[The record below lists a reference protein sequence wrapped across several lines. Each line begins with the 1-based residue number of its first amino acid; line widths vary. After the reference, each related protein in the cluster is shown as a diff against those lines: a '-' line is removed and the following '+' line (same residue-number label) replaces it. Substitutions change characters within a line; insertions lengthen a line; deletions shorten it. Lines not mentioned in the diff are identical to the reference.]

1 MFSFRALIV
10 LGFTFRF
17 MTHFQLIIEHDVRYG
32 LEVFLLF
39 CLQFCFAYGY
49 SLVCSII
56 CWKDHPFSIL
66 LSWHFLKNQL
76 TIHTCGSISGF
87 FVLYHVYMGQ
97 SFWQSPH
104 CLDYTVLKSSSVNP
118 LTRFFHNWFLA
129 ILVLLAFHKILE
141 SICECLEK
149 EKKSCK
155 DFDWNHCKDF
165 SFYFEIWRQV
175 MWNDMICQLF

>member
-17 MTHFQLIIEHDVRYG
+17 MTHFQLIIEHDVRHG

-39 CLQFCFAYGY
+39 YLQFCFAYGY
-49 SLVCSII
+49 PLVCSII

-76 TIHTCGSISGF
+76 TIYTCGSISGF
-87 FVLYHVYMGQ
+87 FVLYHVHMGQ

-104 CLDYTVLKSSSVNP
+104 CLDYTVLNSSSLNP
-118 LTRFFHNWFLA
+118 LTLFFHNWFLA
-129 ILVLLAFHKILE
+129 ILVLLAFHKNFRIHLWMSRKRKKILQRFW
-141 SICECLEK
+141 L
-149 EKKSCK
+149 KS
-155 DFDWNHCKDF
+155 
-165 SFYFEIWRQV
+165 
-175 MWNDMICQLF
+175 L